1 MIGIR
6 RVRRFALA
14 VGFALI
20 SSATVVGWAQMM
32 PVPTASGAISGAEA
46 KASSPPAKPLFFDA
60 VSVKPN
66 KGGDGMMSWRTA
78 PDGFEMVNI
87 GLVQLIEFAYGLNN
101 ATDEQVS
108 GLPGW
113 AKDAHFDL
121 EAKVGEDDLAAFKE
135 LKDDQKS
142 AMLAAVLEDRFKMK
156 AHRESRELPIY
167 NLVVAKGGPKL
178 KTADPTNTYEKGMKF
193 GEKVAGQ
200 GSMSMQMDENAMHAE
215 FQGCSLD
222 RLVPTLTNSMGRK
235 VVDRT
240 GLTGKYDF
248 SLVYASEDAK
258 DDASAKAP
266 RLLTALQEQL
276 GLKLEPAK
284 GPVDSVVVDHVEAPS
299 EN

>member
-1 MIGIR
+1 
-6 RVRRFALA
+6 
-14 VGFALI
+14 
-20 SSATVVGWAQMM
+20 M
-32 PVPTASGAISGAEA
+32 PVPTASGAVSGAEA
-46 KASSPPAKPLFFDA
+46 KPSSAPAKQLFFDA

-66 KGGDGMMSWRTA
+66 KGGDGSMSWRTT
-78 PDGFEMVNI
+78 PDGFKMVNI

-121 EAKVGEDDLAAFKE
+121 EAKVGEDDLAAYKE

-142 AMLAAVLEDRFKMK
+142 AMLAGVLEDRFKMK

-178 KTADPTNTYEKGMKF
+178 KAADPADTYEKGMKF
-193 GEKVAGQ
+193 GDKLAGP
-200 GSMSMQMDENAMHAE
+200 GAMSMQMDGNATHAE
-215 FQGCSLD
+215 FQGCTLD
-222 RLVPTLTNSMGRK
+222 RLVPTLTNAMGRK

-248 SLVYASEDAK
+248 SFVYTPEEAK
-258 DDASAKAP
+258 DDANAKAP
-266 RLLTALQEQL
+266 HLLTALQEQL

-284 GPVDSVVVDHVEAPS
+284 GPVDSVVVDHVEQPT